1 MQPQRVSKSAEIM
14 WVLAITAGVF
24 SSIGLLSFLILQG
37 ASVAGFENS
46 VTRVR
51 EYQYPWWLYWFV
63 SVLLSVIGALP
74 NMVAA
79 LALALLSRR
88 WSWANHPVVWVLVAA
103 GAIQVLY
110 VFVGID
116 ERRTLG
122 EWLIITSSAMIAGVA
137 GWHGLRLARRQTS
150 SRNASTTAR

>member
-1 MQPQRVSKSAEIM
+1 
-14 WVLAITAGVF
+14 LG
-24 SSIGLLSFLILQG
+24 
-37 ASVAGFENS
+37 
-46 VTRVR
+46 
-51 EYQYPWWLYWFV
+51 

-103 GAIQVLY
+103 AAVQVLY

-137 GWHGLRLARRQTS
+137 GWHGLRLGRRQTS

>member
-1 MQPQRVSKSAEIM
+1 MQQQRVSKSAEIM
-14 WVLAITAGVF
+14 WVLALTAGVF
-24 SSIGLLSFLILQG
+24 SSIGLLSFLIRQG

-46 VTRVR
+46 VTPMQR
-51 EYQYPWWLYWFV
+51 YPWWLNWFGQI
-63 SVLLSVIGALP
+63 LLSVIGALP
-74 NMVAA
+74 NLLAA

-103 GAIQVLY
+103 AAVQVL
-110 VFVGID
+110 FVVYGLNQ
-116 ERRTLG
+116 ERPLIG
-122 EWLIITSSAMIAGVA
+122 WLIMTVSAMIAGVA

>member
-14 WVLAITAGVF
+14 WVLALTAGVF

-46 VTRVR
+46 VTRVL

-103 GAIQVLY
+103 AAIQVL
-110 VFVGID
+110 FVVIGF
-116 ERRTLG
+116 EGRSLG
-122 EWLIITSSAMIAGVA
+122 EWLSTTITAMIAGLA

>member
-1 MQPQRVSKSAEIM
+1 MQQQRVSKSAEIM
-14 WVLAITAGVF
+14 WVLGLTAGVF

-51 EYQYPWWLYWFV
+51 EYQYPWWLYWLG

-88 WSWANHPVVWVLVAA
+88 WSWANHPVLWVLVAA
-103 GAIQVLY
+103 AAVQVLFLVY
-110 VFVGID
+110 GLNQ
-116 ERRTLG
+116 ERPLIG
-122 EWLIITSSAMIAGVA
+122 WLLITTSAMIAGVA

>member
-14 WVLAITAGVF
+14 WVLALTAGVF

-51 EYQYPWWLYWFV
+51 EYQYPWWLYWLG

-103 GAIQVLY
+103 AAIQVL
-110 VFVGID
+110 FVVIGF
-116 ERRTLG
+116 EGRSLG
-122 EWLIITSSAMIAGVA
+122 EWLSTTITAMIAGVA